1 MNAPLT
7 AEEQVTVSNARAD
20 ARAAARAKFVARQAR
35 QAARQGEDEARRAI
49 RDENRELRRASRAA
63 RREDRADAASSAVRR
78 AAPGVATA
86 IPVAMV
92 NATAFIGQFAYIREH
107 VPWILPGQVL
117 VAATFESVA
126 VYVAWAA
133 HVAMMKNDSSTR
145 LKLGAQLF
153 ALIMGAM
160 NYSHYSVHWHPT
172 VLAVGMGLM
181 SLLSPSLWGIYSRR
195 AARDRLMERGLVEE
209 HAVRLGAN
217 RWSWHPVRSVLVMWR
232 ATWVG
237 ENHPAAAIALYE
249 EARQDRRARNDARRA
264 AAEAARQDRRA
275 TAEAAKAAPAPA
287 RQPVA
292 QPGAPALPAGA
303 PAGPQAPSPGTQVN
317 GKTVRAVVPLTAAA
331 VLGSSHPIDAG
342 RVRALELYLASL
354 PDDQLPSQ
362 RDAAA
367 MLCDQNHDH
376 RRQAKPLID
385 ARKAAGSS
393 QLPGRPRAAAS
404 PVQIASPVGTLP
416 GGVQP

>member
-1 MNAPLT
+1 
-7 AEEQVTVSNARAD
+7 
-20 ARAAARAKFVARQAR
+20 
-35 QAARQGEDEARRAI
+35 
-49 RDENRELRRASRAA
+49 
-63 RREDRADAASSAVRR
+63 
-78 AAPGVATA
+78 
-86 IPVAMV
+86 
-92 NATAFIGQFAYIREH
+92 
-107 VPWILPGQVL
+107 
-117 VAATFESVA
+117 
-126 VYVAWAA
+126 
-133 HVAMMKNDSSTR
+133 
-145 LKLGAQLF
+145 
-153 ALIMGAM
+153 M

-232 ATWVG
+232 ATWAG
-237 ENHPAAAIALYE
+237 ENRPAAAIALYE

-264 AAEAARQDRRA
+264 TAEAVRQDRRA

-287 RQPVA
+287 RQQVA
-292 QPGAPALPAGA
+292 QAGAPALPPAA
-303 PAGPQAPSPGTQVN
+303 PAGPQAPSPGTRLN

-331 VLGSSHPIDAG
+331 VLGAKHAIDPG
-342 RVRALELYLASL
+342 RVKALELYLASL

-376 RRQAKPLID
+376 RRQAQPLID

-393 QLPGRPRAAAS
+393 QPPARPRAAVS